1 MTDTGVS
8 VVISEVVVGLGVVD
22 EVVIIG
28 VGGVMVVFGLAVVV
42 EVTFSVVVD
51 SSVAMGTAV
60 EVVSGLWVMGLVRKT
75 NGIVVLRSTVL
86 AGFGVVVVVVVLVVG
101 CNENV
106 KNML

>member
-1 MTDTGVS
+1 M
-8 VVISEVVVGLGVVD
+8 VVGLGVVD

-28 VGGVMVVFGLAVVV
+28 VGVVMVVFGLAVVV
-42 EVTFSVVVD
+42 EVTLSVVVD
-51 SSVAMGTAV
+51 GSVAMGTAV
-60 EVVSGLWVMGLVRKT
+60 EVVSGLWVVGLVRKT